1 VTGPPDPRRDVDFT
15 VDESNRRRGIAEDA
29 DEDLAPP
36 PSTWRSWFA
45 SGQRRTLAGAAVL
58 LVAVGLVA
66 RALGEHDSETP
77 GSPASSAA
85 TSAGSPTRSGPA
97 GPTPNGQPRVTG
109 PLARPL
115 PPQFRPAGCPA
126 DADTCATTSG
136 LPDAA
141 LDALLRTFP
150 HAMLVTGVSLLAQRP
165 GRFGPDLVSRVF
177 RARAGSTEVSVYISK
192 PTSTNNVSTSSRQYG
207 KTETTTS
214 LRQLVPGYVVQVD
227 VTQPAANLP
236 VAMDYLVQLAN
247 DDALESPQ

>member
-1 VTGPPDPRRDVDFT
+1 
-15 VDESNRRRGIAEDA
+15 
-29 DEDLAPP
+29 
-36 PSTWRSWFA
+36 
-45 SGQRRTLAGAAVL
+45 
-58 LVAVGLVA
+58 
-66 RALGEHDSETP
+66 
-77 GSPASSAA
+77 
-85 TSAGSPTRSGPA
+85 
-97 GPTPNGQPRVTG
+97 VTG
-109 PLARPL
+109 PLTRPL

-126 DADTCATTSG
+126 DAGTCATTTG

-150 HAMLVTGVSLLAQRP
+150 HAVLVEGVSLLAQRP

-192 PTSTNNVSTSSRQYG
+192 PTSTNNVSTTSRQYG

-214 LRQLVPGYVVQVD
+214 LRQLVPGFVVQVD
-227 VTQPAANLP
+227 VTQPARNLP